1 MKNRENAL
9 DLLRILS
16 AFLVIGTHVYTISY
30 HAVSAV
36 YSETGVLSAS
46 VLYYKAF
53 RLLAEAAVCVFF
65 MLSGAFIV
73 ASRSTADFGSFYKKT
88 WKRLGIPTI
97 LFSVFYFFEHI
108 FVMNVSGQLA
118 GYENPFSVS
127 VQSVLL
133 RTAQGK
139 PEDHLWYMFC
149 LIGIYLICPFVAL
162 FKNAASEKTFKR
174 MIWIVYIWG
183 TASNLVQNPEYYW
196 SIGLCAGMLGIFL
209 LGYLA
214 HEWGLRLKASHSRF
228 AGGFLLLPGLFI
240 VGLALLTDLYLHKVF
255 VALART
261 SPYNPFYPL
270 AAFFFVAAFTSMD
283 LKTDFGRLSAPTLWV
298 YLLHPV
304 IMNLVLIAESKL
316 LSVSFWELG
325 ADDPVVLPNL
335 NFVLITVLSF
345 ALSMLLE
352 RLLKRRRAGRLT
364 V

>member
-16 AFLVIGTHVYTISY
+16 AVLVIGIHTYTVPY
-30 HAVSAV
+30 HTACTA
-36 YSETGVLSAS
+36 YGETGIITTSI
-46 VLYYKAF
+46 LYYKAF
-53 RLLAEAAVCVFF
+53 RLLAETAVPVFF

-73 ASRSTADFGSFYKKT
+73 ASRSTVDFGSFYKKM

-97 LFSVFYFFEHI
+97 IFSVFYFFEHI
-108 FVMNVSGQLA
+108 LVLNISGQLA
-118 GYENPFSVS
+118 EYENPFPVS
-127 VQSVLL
+127 VLSVLS

-162 FKNAASEKTFKR
+162 FKNAVSEKTFKR
-174 MIWIVYIWG
+174 MIWIVFIWG
-183 TASNLVQNPEYYW
+183 TASNLVQAPKYYW
-196 SIGLCAGMLGIFL
+196 GLGYCANMLGIFL
-209 LGYLA
+209 LGYIA
-214 HEWGLRLKASHSRF
+214 HEWGLRLKESHSRF
-228 AGGFLLLPGLFI
+228 AGGLLLLPGLFI
-240 VGLALLTDLYLHKVF
+240 VTIALLTDLYLHDVF
-255 VALART
+255 VALAST

-316 LSVSFWELG
+316 LSVSFLELG
-325 ADDPVVLPNL
+325 ADDPVLLPNL